1 MTTTALAIADWLR
14 HGRSAAQGGQPDW
27 RRIVGLAIVV
37 GGALHLLAA
46 WGGQLSAFLV
56 AHPQIRDGVFASL
69 LAGLAT
75 GVGAL
80 PLLVMREVSQRI
92 RNSALG
98 FGAGVMV
105 SHEIIPESHRRG
117 HETHAT
123 FGVMTGFALMMVLD
137 TAFA

>member
-27 RRIVGLAIVV
+27 RRIVGLAIIV
-37 GGALHLLAA
+37 GGAILLFAT
-46 WGGQLSAFLV
+46 WSGQLSAFLV

-80 PLLVMREVSQRI
+80 PLLVMRAVSERI
-92 RNSALG
+92 RNPALG

-105 SHEIIPESHRRG
+105 SHEIIPES
-117 HETHAT
+117 
-123 FGVMTGFALMMVLD
+123 
-137 TAFA
+137 